1 MALPSDEMGADSR
14 LAVTFYKRSMKQDDE
29 SMAAGRPIFKE
40 FDFVRICV
48 PGDSLTEIDTYAHDE
63 HKARFPRQW
72 AHYQNQVAGQED
84 VVGTPLDQWPQVT
97 RSQAEEL
104 RGLKFQTVES
114 IADCSDQQL
123 QRIGMVA
130 GMSPHNFR
138 LKAKAFLNLANDSA
152 EVAQRESELQALK
165 EENAKIKAE
174 TDAKLSKM
182 QEHQEYQGGFEFD
195 RHRLPRLRPGRDR
208 AEAKPARAFLRL

>member
-1 MALPSDEMGADSR
+1 MAIDSDTQGADAR
-14 LAVTFYKRSMKQDDE
+14 LAVQFYKKSVKQDIASDE
-29 SMAAGRPIFKE
+29 AGRPIFKE
-40 FDFVRICV
+40 FDFVRIMI
-48 PGDSLTEIDTYAHDE
+48 PGDNLTEIDTYAQE
-63 HKARFPRQW
+63 SHKQRFPRQW
-72 AHYQNQVAGQED
+72 AHYQNQVANHQD
-84 VVGTPLDQWPQVT
+84 IIGTPLDQWPQVT
-97 RSQAEEL
+97 RSQADEL
-104 RGLKFQTVES
+104 RGLKFHTVES

-152 EVAQRESELQALK
+152 DVAQREAELQALK

-182 QEHQEYQGGFEFD
+182 QEQMEALLAAVAEKTPKT
-195 RHRLPRLRPGRDR
+195 RKTKV
-208 AEAKPARAFLRL
+208 AEA

>member
-1 MALPSDEMGADSR
+1 MAIESDIQGADSR
-14 LAVTFYKRSMKQDDE
+14 LAVQFYKKSMKQEDASNE
-29 SMAAGRPIFKE
+29 AGRPIFKE
-40 FDFVRICV
+40 FDFVRIMI
-48 PGDSLTEIDTYAHDE
+48 PGDNLTEIDTYAQDS
-63 HKARFPRQW
+63 HKQRFPRQW
-72 AHYQNQVAGQED
+72 AHYQNQVAGHED
-84 VVGTPLDQWPQVT
+84 IIGTPLDQWPQVT

-104 RGLKFQTVES
+104 RGLKFYTVEA

-174 TDAKLSKM
+174 TDAKLTAM
-182 QEHQEYQGGFEFD
+182 QEQMSA
-195 RHRLPRLRPGRDR
+195 LLAAV
-208 AEAKPARAFLRL
+208 AEKTPKTRKPKVVEA

>member
-1 MALPSDEMGADSR
+1 MAIESDIQGADSR
-14 LAVTFYKRSMKQDDE
+14 LAVQFYKKSMKQEDASNE
-29 SMAAGRPIFKE
+29 AGRPIFKE
-40 FDFVRICV
+40 FDFVRIMI
-48 PGDSLTEIDTYAHDE
+48 PGDNLTEIDTYAQE
-63 HKARFPRQW
+63 SHKQRFPRQW
-72 AHYQNQVAGQED
+72 AHYQNQTAGHED
-84 VVGTPLDQWPQVT
+84 IVGTPLDQWPQVT

-104 RGLKFQTVES
+104 RGLKFYTVEA

-152 EVAQRESELQALK
+152 DVAQREAELQALR
-165 EENAKIKAE
+165 EENAKITAE

-182 QEHQEYQGGFEFD
+182 QEQMEALLAAVAEKT
-195 RHRLPRLRPGRDR
+195 RKTRKPKV
-208 AEAKPARAFLRL
+208 AEA

>member
-1 MALPSDEMGADSR
+1 MAIESDIQNADSR
-14 LAVTFYKRSMKQDDE
+14 LAVQFYKKSMKQEDASAE
-29 SMAAGRPIFKE
+29 AGRPIFKE
-40 FDFVRICV
+40 FDFVRIMI
-48 PGDSLTEIDTYAHDE
+48 PGDNLTEIDTYAQE
-63 HKARFPRQW
+63 SHKQRFPRQW
-72 AHYQNQVAGQED
+72 AHYQNQVAGHED
-84 VVGTPLDQWPQVT
+84 IIGTPLDQWPQVT

-104 RGLKFQTVES
+104 RGLKFYTVEA

-152 EVAQRESELQALK
+152 EVAQRESELQALR

-174 TDAKLSKM
+174 TDAKLTAM
-182 QEHQEYQGGFEFD
+182 QEQMSA
-195 RHRLPRLRPGRDR
+195 LLAAV
-208 AEAKPARAFLRL
+208 AEKKPKTRKPKVVEA

>member
-1 MALPSDEMGADSR
+1 MAIESDVQNADSR
-14 LAVTFYKRSMKQDDE
+14 LAVQFYKRSVKQDMASDE
-29 SMAAGRPIFKE
+29 AGRPIFKE
-40 FDFVRICV
+40 FDFVKIMI
-48 PGDSLTEIDTYAHDE
+48 PGDNLTEIDTYAQE
-63 HKARFPRQW
+63 SHKQRFPRQW
-72 AHYQNQVAGQED
+72 AHYQNQIAGHQEII
-84 VVGTPLDQWPQVT
+84 GTPLEQWPQIT
-97 RSQAEEL
+97 RSQADEL
-104 RGLKFQTVES
+104 RGLKFHTGEA

-174 TDAKLSKM
+174 TDAKLTVM
-182 QEHQEYQGGFEFD
+182 QEQMSA
-195 RHRLPRLRPGRDR
+195 LLAAV
-208 AEAKPARAFLRL
+208 AEKKPKTRKPKVVEA

>member
-1 MALPSDEMGADSR
+1 
-14 LAVTFYKRSMKQDDE
+14 MKQEDASNE
-29 SMAAGRPIFKE
+29 AGRPIFKE
-40 FDFVRICV
+40 FDFVRIMI
-48 PGDSLTEIDTYAHDE
+48 PGDNLTEIDTYAQDS
-63 HKARFPRQW
+63 HKQRFPRQW
-72 AHYQNQVAGQED
+72 AHYQNQMSD
-84 VVGTPLDQWPQVT
+84 HLDIVGTPLDQWPQVT

-104 RGLKFQTVES
+104 RGLKFHTVES

-152 EVAQRESELQALK
+152 EVAHREAELQALK

-174 TDAKLSKM
+174 TDAKLAAM
-182 QEHQEYQGGFEFD
+182 QEQMSA
-195 RHRLPRLRPGRDR
+195 LL
-208 AEAKPARAFLRL
+208 AAVAKPKTRKPKVVEA

>member
-1 MALPSDEMGADSR
+1 MAIESDIQGADAR
-14 LAVTFYKRSMKQDDE
+14 LAVQFYKKSMKQEDASNE
-29 SMAAGRPIFKE
+29 AGRPIFKE
-40 FDFVRICV
+40 FDFVRIMI
-48 PGDSLTEIDTYAHDE
+48 PGDNLTEIDTYAQE
-63 HKARFPRQW
+63 SHKQRFPRQW
-72 AHYQNQVAGQED
+72 AHYQNQMSD
-84 VVGTPLDQWPQVT
+84 HLDIVGTPLDQWPQVT

-104 RGLKFQTVES
+104 RGLKFHTVES

-152 EVAQRESELQALK
+152 EVAQREAELQALK

-174 TDAKLSKM
+174 TDAKLTAM
-182 QEHQEYQGGFEFD
+182 QEQMSA
-195 RHRLPRLRPGRDR
+195 LLAAV
-208 AEAKPARAFLRL
+208 AENTPKKRKPKVVEA

>member
-1 MALPSDEMGADSR
+1 MAIESDVQNADSR
-14 LAVTFYKRSMKQDDE
+14 LAVQFYKKSMKQEDASNE
-29 SMAAGRPIFKE
+29 AGRPIFKE
-40 FDFVRICV
+40 FDFVRIMI
-48 PGDSLTEIDTYAHDE
+48 PGDNLTEIDTYAQE
-63 HKARFPRQW
+63 SHKVRFPRQW
-72 AHYQNQVAGQED
+72 AHYQNQTAGHED
-84 VVGTPLDQWPQVT
+84 IVGTPLDQWPQVT

-104 RGLKFQTVES
+104 RGLKFYTVEA

-174 TDAKLSKM
+174 TDAKLTVM
-182 QEHQEYQGGFEFD
+182 QEQMSA
-195 RHRLPRLRPGRDR
+195 LLAAV
-208 AEAKPARAFLRL
+208 AEKKPKTRKPKVVEA